1 MSLILAWGGQVY
13 ADVATPTTTNP
24 IPENGKGVINWA
36 STRANVQNAIS
47 SPNESGN
54 ARTLNTSKVID
65 LFNRLSMEHLTIYKS
80 LFSTEDAMKDDQ
92 PILDEKGNKIKVGL
106 IPILTDKTE
115 SLNKDVKSINTVLKG
130 LLSNEK
136 VTDPTTGSKLP
147 KGLIPTLT
155 EKTQNLSEEVAK
167 KANKE
172 DLDKTNIALKALL
185 APEEIMLPNGQKL
198 EKGII
203 TTLADKTKDLQ
214 EDVAKKANQ
223 DDLDKKA
230 DKDYVDT
237 NLSNIITHV
246 NTAND
251 VLDQELLKV
260 KDQANVN
267 KISVANLE
275 SRTELA
281 EGAIAK
287 KANQE
292 DLDKKADK
300 DYVDTNLSNIITH
313 VNTTNDVL
321 DQELLKVKDQA
332 NVNKISVAN
341 LESRTEL
348 AEGAI
353 ARKADKTYVD
363 DEIQIVKDSIPTEQ
377 NLSDIRA
384 GLEKKSDKEYVDRA
398 DERLQ
403 QNIINVDNKANANI
417 AAISDLKVRA
427 EATENAI
434 RANFNRINNNA
445 ENINKLD
452 QRVTKLDKKL
462 ERGLAQQAALSGLFQ
477 PYNVGKV
484 NITAAVGGYKSATA
498 VAVGAGYRF
507 NDKVAAKAGVSFS
520 GNATSYNV
528 GVNYEF

>member
-1 MSLILAWGGQVY
+1 M
-13 ADVATPTTTNP
+13 
-24 IPENGKGVINWA
+24 
-36 STRANVQNAIS
+36 
-47 SPNESGN
+47 
-54 ARTLNTSKVID
+54 
-65 LFNRLSMEHLTIYKS
+65 
-80 LFSTEDAMKDDQ
+80 
-92 PILDEKGNKIKVGL
+92 
-106 IPILTDKTE
+106 
-115 SLNKDVKSINTVLKG
+115 
-130 LLSNEK
+130 
-136 VTDPTTGSKLP
+136 
-147 KGLIPTLT
+147 
-155 EKTQNLSEEVAK
+155 
-167 KANKE
+167 
-172 DLDKTNIALKALL
+172 
-185 APEEIMLPNGQKL
+185 
-198 EKGII
+198 
-203 TTLADKTKDLQ
+203 
-214 EDVAKKANQ
+214 
-223 DDLDKKA
+223 DKKA

-275 SRTELA
+275 
-281 EGAIAK
+281 G
-287 KANQE
+287 
-292 DLDKKADK
+292 
-300 DYVDTNLSNIITH
+300 
-313 VNTTNDVL
+313 
-321 DQELLKVKDQA
+321 
-332 NVNKISVAN
+332 
-341 LESRTEL
+341 RTEL

-363 DEIQIVKDSIPTEQ
+363 DEIQIVKNSIPTEQ
-377 NLSDIRA
+377 NLSGIRSE
-384 GLEKKSDKEYVDRA
+384 LEKKSDKEYVDRA

-520 GNATSYNV
+520 GNAASYNV